1 VQVEKSLAL
10 GIIETIGLPGLI
22 AAADAAAKAADVK
35 VVRYEGVDAGIVT
48 VYVIGDVSSVQAAIA
63 AGTAEARRVGQWRHS
78 HVIPGPDESVKRL
91 IQKLQKNN
99 KQEIIQEK
107 SSDDQE
113 LERKSISEIRKMA
126 RTFTNFPLSAQE
138 ITIAKKEDLIR
149 HIKMLKKEG
158 NEQDK

>member
-10 GIIETIGLPGLI
+10 GMIETIGLPGLI

-48 VYVIGDVSSVQAAIA
+48 VYVVGDVSSVQAAVA

-78 HVIPGPDESVKRL
+78 HVIPGPDESVHRL
-91 IQKLQKNN
+91 IQKLFNKNVT
-99 KQEIIQEK
+99 QEK

-113 LERKSISEIRKMA
+113 LEHKSISEIRKIA

-138 ITIAKKEDLIR
+138 ITFAKKEELIR
-149 HIKMLKKEG
+149 HIQTLKKEG
-158 NEQDK
+158 SEQDK